1 MFTINALVINRFSS
15 DKCFTDRSEIC
26 SKLFFVN
33 DTSAIVSNDLAHSM
47 AVALDEVIIEI
58 FGDSRW

>member
-33 DTSAIVSNDLAHSM
+33 DASAIVSNDLAHSM
-47 AVALDEVIIEI
+47 AVALDEVII
-58 FGDSRW
+58 